1 MTRENH
7 LRDEVH
13 ALPASREPADAP
25 PLLEELAERV
35 NPSTV
40 TSARQDTSRRRPPAR
55 SGSTGPQT
63 NDEDKP
69 RVEALSRSQRDMT
82 EPGFR
87 GPTVIKLVGITY
99 RQLDYW
105 ARTGLVTPSVR
116 AADRSGTQR
125 LYSFTDV
132 VELRIIKRLLDAN
145 VSLRQ
150 IRSAIGYLRKE
161 SGGKPLS
168 DITLMSD
175 GNRIYACHS
184 NEEVVSVLSHGQAV
198 FGIAVGRV
206 WTDTEGDLSHLP
218 DQLDFGTEDQSHDQM
233 MAKAAGAPSSR
244 SALPGDQG

>member
-1 MTRENH
+1 MAARSS
-7 LRDEVH
+7 
-13 ALPASREPADAP
+13 PAS
-25 PLLEELAERV
+25 
-35 NPSTV
+35 
-40 TSARQDTSRRRPPAR
+40 
-55 SGSTGPQT
+55 
-63 NDEDKP
+63 
-69 RVEALSRSQRDMT
+69 

-87 GPTVIKLVGITY
+87 GPTVHKLVGITY

-116 AADRSGTQR
+116 AADGSGTQR

-132 VELRIIKRLLDAN
+132 VELRIIKRLLDAG

-150 IRSAIGYLRKE
+150 IRDAIGYLRKE

-184 NEEVVSVLSHGQAV
+184 NEEVVDVLSNGQAV

-206 WTDTEGDLSHLP
+206 WADTEGDLAHLP
-218 DQLDFGTEDQSHDQM
+218 DDQPSRPAVETDTGPVTGTAVAEASGG
-233 MAKAAGAPSSR
+233 AVAEATGGVPPRAAP
-244 SALPGDQG
+244 QGTQG

>member
-1 MTRENH
+1 MAARST
-7 LRDEVH
+7 
-13 ALPASREPADAP
+13 PAS
-25 PLLEELAERV
+25 
-35 NPSTV
+35 
-40 TSARQDTSRRRPPAR
+40 
-55 SGSTGPQT
+55 
-63 NDEDKP
+63 
-69 RVEALSRSQRDMT
+69 

-87 GPTVIKLVGITY
+87 GPTVHKLVGITY

-116 AADRSGTQR
+116 AADGSGTQR

-132 VELRIIKRLLDAN
+132 VELRIIKRLLDAG

-150 IRSAIGYLRKE
+150 IRDAIGYLRKE

-184 NEEVVSVLSHGQAV
+184 NEEVVDVLSNGQAV

-206 WTDTEGDLSHLP
+206 WADTEGDLAH
-218 DQLDFGTEDQSHDQM
+218 
-233 MAKAAGAPSSR
+233 
-244 SALPGDQG
+244 LPGDQPSSPAVKADSGQAAGTAVAEAAGGSVAEAAGGAVAEAAGGVPPRAAPQGNQG

>member
-1 MTRENH
+1 MAARSS
-7 LRDEVH
+7 
-13 ALPASREPADAP
+13 PAS
-25 PLLEELAERV
+25 
-35 NPSTV
+35 
-40 TSARQDTSRRRPPAR
+40 
-55 SGSTGPQT
+55 
-63 NDEDKP
+63 
-69 RVEALSRSQRDMT
+69 

-87 GPTVIKLVGITY
+87 GPTVHKLVGITY

-116 AADRSGTQR
+116 AADGSGTQR

-132 VELRIIKRLLDAN
+132 VELRIIKRLLDAG

-150 IRSAIGYLRKE
+150 IRDAIGYLRKE

-184 NEEVVSVLSHGQAV
+184 NEEVVDVLSNGQAV

-206 WTDTEGDLSHLP
+206 WADTEGDLAH
-218 DQLDFGTEDQSHDQM
+218 
-233 MAKAAGAPSSR
+233 
-244 SALPGDQG
+244 LPGDQPGARVVEADAGPVAEASGGAIAEASGGVPPRATPQGTQG

>member
-1 MTRENH
+1 MVARPS
-7 LRDEVH
+7 
-13 ALPASREPADAP
+13 PAAS
-25 PLLEELAERV
+25 
-35 NPSTV
+35 
-40 TSARQDTSRRRPPAR
+40 
-55 SGSTGPQT
+55 
-63 NDEDKP
+63 
-69 RVEALSRSQRDMT
+69 

-87 GPTVIKLVGITY
+87 GPTVHKLVGITY

-116 AADRSGTQR
+116 AADGSGTQR

-132 VELRIIKRLLDAN
+132 VELRIIKRLLDAG

-150 IRSAIGYLRKE
+150 IRDAIGYLRKE

-184 NEEVVSVLSHGQAV
+184 NEEVVDVLSNGQAV

-206 WTDTEGDLSHLP
+206 WADTEGDLAH
-218 DQLDFGTEDQSHDQM
+218 
-233 MAKAAGAPSSR
+233 
-244 SALPGDQG
+244 LPGDQPGSGAAEPVGPVAPAADAGPVSPSAVVEASGGVPPRAAPQGTQG